1 MFQLSLS
8 VLWITLNS
16 LEKNPHKV
24 LIMITLEH
32 RYDFWTI
39 NVALILFTNS
49 KKKVTAYD
57 LYKFLKGM
65 FSESIKDQTDD
76 CMWYI
81 TVHAIVFVMYL
92 GNGLL

>member
-1 MFQLSLS
+1 
-8 VLWITLNS
+8 
-16 LEKNPHKV
+16 
-24 LIMITLEH
+24 MITLEH

-76 CMWYI
+76 CM
-81 TVHAIVFVMYL
+81 
-92 GNGLL
+92 